1 LNLDRLTDRELLGNL
16 VFTQILFVVIGVV
29 ISLFLIESGKY
40 FTLRFELFSLGLG
53 LIGAT
58 GYISLSMVLGR
69 YFAHLMGETDEANKR
84 IFRNRT
90 TVDIAAIALM
100 VGISEEF
107 LFRGIVQTHLGLWV
121 ATLIFILLH
130 YRYFGNIIMTSSL
143 IFISL
148 SIGWIYEITGQIL
161 VSTIVMHTVFDFVLG
176 MQIRNELR
184 KIPIESVKTE

>member
-1 LNLDRLTDRELLGNL
+1 
-16 VFTQILFVVIGVV
+16 
-29 ISLFLIESGKY
+29 
-40 FTLRFELFSLGLG
+40 LGLG

-58 GYISLSMVLGR
+58 VYISLSMVLGR